1 MNNSQESAK
10 AISRNNRGARTKIQ
24 NEDGT
29 TNIIVPGQYGT
40 GVGGRSQNRMIANKK
55 QSAHIV
61 EQPYNNMDQNK
72 IR

>member
-1 MNNSQESAK
+1 MNNSQEPAK
-10 AISRNNRGARTKIQ
+10 AISSNNRGARTKIQ

-55 QSAHIV
+55 QSAHVV
-61 EQPYNNMDQNK
+61 EQPYNNMDQDK